1 MYFLWQPQNSKQY
14 QNPEARNAKG
24 KESQLELQNSTEE
37 AAK

>member
-1 MYFLWQPQNSKQY
+1 VATSKLRAI
-14 QNPEARNAKG
+14 PESRSQKCKRKG